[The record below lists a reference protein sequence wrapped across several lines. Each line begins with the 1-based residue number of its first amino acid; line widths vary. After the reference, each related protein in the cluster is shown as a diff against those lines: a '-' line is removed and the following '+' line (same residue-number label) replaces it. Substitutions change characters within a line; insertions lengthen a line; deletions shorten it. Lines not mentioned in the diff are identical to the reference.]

1 MGRKRVK
8 INLAEGSST
17 SVAEIDQKDEDGLYP
32 FSLSWSWKPIKSA
45 DEVRLGLRFDH
56 LSDQMQVKTLKSLER
71 RNAENPLD
79 AFLHTSF
86 YESYP
91 WAVEALGVALK
102 TECLE
107 VRHGVAS
114 ASYKRLSLGRFLR
127 FCMSENI
134 LLEGPED
141 LTYSLLCQ
149 YRAHLRTVEMD
160 SRYKAKL
167 FRNVTST
174 FERLMGSR
182 YLQDRWIAPIY
193 SSDASESVPM
203 YSDAVMHQLV
213 SACISD
219 IDLVMRRAKEFQ
231 EAIPDCF
238 VANTEENRR
247 HAYSTNKAIRSYV
260 EKYSLQSEPSRVL
273 SDWSCSRTRRDWV
286 GQLSL
291 YRRGNQKFTSDMSSV
306 LNEVDDSGSLLG
318 GRFVDF
324 AQREVA
330 TAQTLLPFYLLFLIY
345 TGRNRETVN
354 TWQRR
359 YKVKNRWVSPTEW
372 TDILSPDKCILRG
385 VKSRGKGRLKN
396 EVDDVHIKKSTIG
409 LYPLLEFVI
418 WYTEPLVAGADPKHK
433 DLLWLALDQNY
444 KLKTFSS
451 KRDKTNIFLSEV
463 REFLK
468 RHEITEFIPKKG
480 GGFKKERLS
489 GIDTRRFRK
498 NFAVRELMEAVSN
511 CANHQELADTL
522 RNSLKHGSFD
532 TTIGSYLS
540 HDTTMASRDVAIFT
554 LQSEMLETARRFRGT
569 LNDDGPRSGEPV
581 ILARC
586 SDPSSPDFEMA
597 DQSDDGHCS
606 EYDMC
611 MGCSRSAVF
620 EEHLPRI
627 AMRIIQYEEERD
639 GMSQAAWDAEYG
651 QKHARAHDVL
661 NSWSDQDAVND
672 AWTSAKDGE
681 ITLPKVMFRG

>member
-8 INLAEGSST
+8 IDLAGGGST
-17 SVAEIDQKDEDGLYP
+17 NVAEINRKDEDGLYP

-45 DEVRLGLRFDH
+45 DEARISLCFDS
-56 LSDQMQVKTLKSLER
+56 LDPATQIRTKVSLENR
-71 RNAENPLD
+71 GADNPLD
-79 AFLHTSF
+79 TFLHTTF
-86 YESYP
+86 QETYP
-91 WAVEALGVALK
+91 WAVKAFGTALK
-102 TECLE
+102 TMCLE
-107 VRHGVAS
+107 KNWSMAT
-114 ASYKRLSLGRFLR
+114 ASYCRVATGRFLR
-127 FCMSENI
+127 FCSSENT
-134 LLEGPED
+134 LLNGPED
-141 LTYSLLCQ
+141 LTYSLICR
-149 YRAHLRTVEMD
+149 YRAHLRSVDMK
-160 SRYKAKL
+160 SSYKAAQ
-167 FRNVTST
+167 FRYVCHLLK
-174 FERLMGSR
+174 RLMATR
-182 YLQDRWIAPIY
+182 YLPEPWSLPKY
-193 SSDASESVPM
+193 SSDRSGTLPM

-219 IDLVMRRAKEFQ
+219 IDLVMRRSKEYQ
-231 EAIPDCF
+231 ALIPHCF
-238 VANTEENRR
+238 GEETEKYGSC
-247 HAYSTNKAIRSYV
+247 AYSVKKAVREYV
-260 EKYSLQSEPSRVL
+260 ENFSLRTPDSKFF
-273 SDWSCSRTRRDWV
+273 SDVDARNTFA
-286 GQLSL
+286 GNLHL
-291 YRRGNQKFTSDMSSV
+291 YRRKTKNFVPDLSAV
-306 LNEVDDSGSLLG
+306 LEEVDENGKLQG
-318 GRFVDF
+318 GRLNDLL
-324 AQREVA
+324 QRDVA
-330 TAQTLLPFYLLFLIY
+330 TTQTLLPFYLLFLIY
-345 TGRNRETVN
+345 TGRNKETVN
-354 TWQRR
+354 TWKRR
-359 YKVKNRWVSPTEW
+359 YKVKDQWLSPLEW
-372 TDILSPDKCILRG
+372 TDILSPDKVTLRG
-385 VKSRGKGRLKN
+385 TKSRGKGRSN
-396 EVDDVHIKKSTIG
+396 VEIDDIHIKKSTVG

-418 WYTEPLVAGADPKHK
+418 WFSEPLEKFADPEQR
-433 DLLWLALDQNY
+433 DLLWLCMDGKY
-444 KLKTFSS
+444 KPKVLGNDSS
-451 KRDKTNIFLSEV
+451 YIFAV
-463 REFLK
+463 GEFLK
-468 RHEITEFIPKKG
+468 RHQIAEFIPRKG
-480 GGFKKERLS
+480 GGFSKELLS

-611 MGCSRSAVF
+611 LGCSRSAVF